1 MRAFLALELEEEKV
15 IQNLMNAQEELR
27 RTQSDL
33 TIVGKENL
41 HFTVKFLGEIPED
54 QIWEIDARLQRLA
67 LRSADASLV
76 GIGAF
81 PDLRRPRVIWV
92 GILREQYVS
101 VVPLAEAVIGALE
114 GIGEREER
122 QYHPHITLARVKSGL
137 NKERLSAFLAANATR
152 EFGNVRL
159 GTLKLKSSILTPG
172 GPIYNDIKEYTLV

>member
-1 MRAFLALELEEEKV
+1 MRVFLALEVKEERV
-15 IQNLMNAQEELR
+15 IQSLINAQEELR
-27 RTQSDL
+27 STQSDL

-41 HFTVKFLGEIPED
+41 HFTVKFLGEIPD
-54 QIWEIDARLQRLA
+54 DRIPEIDARLQRLT

-92 GILREQYVS
+92 GIPREQYAS

-137 NKERLSAFLAANATR
+137 NKERLSSFLAANAAR
-152 EFGNVRL
+152 EFGKAHL
-159 GTLKLKSSILTPG
+159 GTLKLKSSVLTPS
-172 GPIYNDIKEYTLV
+172 GPIYNDVKEYRLV